1 MTKYQAGR
9 IDQLRKF
16 ADNFNLLVTFR
27 DKKTNAGD
35 FTIFIYRQGESQYA
49 VGFDGYW
56 SDYNELSFESCIYQ
70 AFKWINE
77 EVHSTIV
84 KETVEL
90 NQEKLVNSI
99 ETVLKD
105 YGVEYGTHDKALDI
119 YGVIKEVLG

>member
-35 FTIFIYRQGESQYA
+35 FTIFIYRPEESRYA

-77 EVHSTIV
+77 EVHNNLI

-99 ETVLKD
+99 ETILKD
-105 YGVEYGTHDKALDI
+105 YGVEYDTHGGALEI
-119 YGVIKEVLG
+119 YGAVKEILG